1 MSLSDKLHSVNDTY
15 ALFLRD
21 RDVKEF
27 IKELKES
34 LITTT
39 GQDYKLW
46 KEITFIIDKL
56 AGEKLI

>member
-1 MSLSDKLHSVNDTY
+1 MSLSDKIHSVNDTY